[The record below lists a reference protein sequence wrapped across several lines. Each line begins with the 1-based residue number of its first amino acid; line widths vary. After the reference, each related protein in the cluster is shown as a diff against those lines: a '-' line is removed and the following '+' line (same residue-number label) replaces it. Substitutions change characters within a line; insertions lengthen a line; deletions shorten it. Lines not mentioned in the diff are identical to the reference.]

1 MPRNPHECLILVNSK
16 KHMPPKSAP
25 RFTGFLAT
33 ATDTIA
39 HKGKIM
45 LQLSAGLMKLG
56 AALCMAPVVALVLL
70 RTAAL
75 LPLMPLGIGIAA
87 LGLLVALVHKP

>member
-1 MPRNPHECLILVNSK
+1 
-16 KHMPPKSAP
+16 
-25 RFTGFLAT
+25 
-33 ATDTIA
+33 
-39 HKGKIM
+39 M

-87 LGLLVALVHKP
+87 LGLLVDLVHKP